1 MKTLFSTFSSVLMS
15 ISVSTPEAFIIFILL
30 ALLIYI
36 AIYWRCLAQ
45 ILGATRFQVD
55 DKILWFLVITLAPVI
70 GIITYWFMVP
80 ACVRNLPQH
89 QAHQIQS

>member
-1 MKTLFSTFSSVLMS
+1 MKTSFNISGMS
-15 ISVSTPEAFIIFILL
+15 FDELTPQIVIAGYIIYFLL
-30 ALLIYI
+30 
-36 AIYWRCLAQ
+36 YWRCLVQ
-45 ILGATRFQVD
+45 ILGATRFEAA